1 MNSKDI
7 INTEKEFEKLTNIK
21 SKNVFINIKS
31 DYFIR
36 KLFNNSPKKVSLKI
50 IIINMN
56 IQKD

>member
-1 MNSKDI
+1 MDSKDI

-36 KLFNNSPKKVSLKI
+36 KVFNNMSKKVTLKI
-50 IIINMN
+50 IKINLN
-56 IQKD
+56 I